1 MIIETSSG
9 RSYKVT
15 VKIQD
20 MSKKTLFPGELSN
33 LEYCEL
39 LASIERLM
47 HELQQPYQK
56 FREDCIC

>member
-1 MIIETSSG
+1 MLIETSTG

-20 MSKKTLFPGELSN
+20 MNKKTLFPGELSN

-39 LASIERLM
+39 LGSIERLM
-47 HELQQPYQK
+47 HELQQPYKK
-56 FREDCIC
+56 FMDERC